1 VPNHANAQ
9 ITKVLV
15 ANRGEIAVRVIRAA
29 KDAGIASVAVYAEPD
44 ADAPFVKLADEAF
57 ALGGQTSAESYLVFD
72 KVLDAARKAGADA
85 IHPGYGFLSEN
96 ADFAQAVLDAGLI
109 WIGPSPQSI
118 RDLGDK
124 VTARHI
130 AQRAEAPMAAGTKDP
145 VKDAAEVVEFAKQY
159 GVPVA
164 IKAAFGGGGRGM
176 KVAHTIEEIP
186 ELFESATREATAAFG
201 RGECF
206 VEQYLD
212 KARHVEAQVI
222 ADKHGNVVVAGTR
235 DCSLQRRF
243 QKLVE
248 EAPAP
253 FLSDEVRAKIHE
265 SAKRICREAGYYGA
279 GTVEYLVQGETVSFL
294 EVNTRLQVE
303 HPVTEETAGI
313 DLVRQQFRIAEGHEL
328 SILEDLAPRGHAF
341 EFRINGEDAGR
352 NFLPAPGPVT
362 VYSEPTGPGVRVDS
376 GVVAGSVIGGQF
388 DSMLAKLIVYGE
400 NRTQALERARRAL
413 AEYEIEGLAT
423 VLPFHRHIVENP
435 AFIGDGTKFDVYT
448 KWIENDWDN
457 PIEPYTGGQPIEDE
471 EEPRQRVVV
480 EVGGR
485 RLEVSLPSQFSVGAG
500 AAGVAGNG
508 AGVVRKKP
516 KPRKRGGAAGG
527 AASGDS
533 VTAPMQGTVVKVAVT
548 EGQSVEAGDLIVVL
562 EAMKMENPVNAHKAG
577 VVTGLA
583 VEAGAAI
590 TQGTVLAVIK

>member
-1 VPNHANAQ
+1 MSSAR
-9 ITKVLV
+9 ISKVLV

-29 KDAGIASVAVYAEPD
+29 ADAGYTSVAVYAEPD
-44 ADAPFVKLADEAF
+44 ADAPFVRLADEAF
-57 ALGGQTSAESYLVFD
+57 ALGGQTSAESYLMFD
-72 KVLDAARKAGADA
+72 KILDAAAKSGADA

-96 ADFAQAVLDAGLI
+96 ADFAQAVIDAGLI

-130 AQRAEAPMAAGTKDP
+130 AEKAKAPMAAGTKDP
-145 VKDAAEVVEFAKQY
+145 VKSADEVVAFAKEY

-186 ELFESATREATAAFG
+186 ELFDSATREAVAAFG

-222 ADKHGNVVVAGTR
+222 ADQHGNVIVAGTR

-253 FLSDEVRAKIHE
+253 FLTDDQRNRIHT
-265 SAKRICREAGYYGA
+265 SAKAICKEAGYYGA
-279 GTVEYLVQGETVSFL
+279 GTVEYLVQGDTVSFL

-313 DLVRQQFRIAEGHEL
+313 DLVLQQFKIANGEKL
-328 SILEDLAPRGHAF
+328 DILEDPTPRGHAF

-352 NFLPAPGPVT
+352 GFLPAPGPVT
-362 VYSEPTGPGVRVDS
+362 KFVPPTGPGVRMDS
-376 GVVAGSVIGGQF
+376 GVETGSVIGGQF
-388 DSMLAKLIVYGE
+388 DSMLAKLIVTGATRDE
-400 NRTQALERARRAL
+400 ALARARRAL
-413 AEYEIEGLAT
+413 AEFQVEGLAT
-423 VLPFHRHIVENP
+423 VIPFHRAIVSDP
-435 AFIGDGTKFDVYT
+435 AFIGDGTGFDVYT
-448 KWIENDWDN
+448 KWIETEWNN
-457 PIEPYTGGQPIEDE
+457 QIEPFTGGQPVDEDDSL
-471 EEPRQRVVV
+471 PRQNVVV

-485 RLEVSLPSQFSVGAG
+485 RVEVSLPGQFSLGAPTTG
-500 AAGVAGNG
+500 GNG
-508 AGVVRKKP
+508 AVRKKP
-516 KPRKRGGAAGG
+516 KARTRGGAGGG
-527 AASGDS
+527 AASGDA
-533 VTAPMQGTVVKVAVT
+533 VTAPMQGTVVKVAVE
-548 EGQSVEAGDLIVVL
+548 EGQQVAEGDLIAVL

-577 VVTGLA
+577 IVTGLT
-583 VEAGAAI
+583 VEPGAAI
-590 TQGTVLAVIK
+590 TQGTVLAELK